1 MSTNI
6 QIRRRGETVTA
17 VRIRAKTM
25 QAALSKLSA
34 CIAINP
40 RDTALASIGL
50 TGKRVPIEPDGAG
63 WWIVRPA

>member
-6 QIRRRGETVTA
+6 QIRRRGEKVTA
-17 VRIRAKTM
+17 IRIRAATM
-25 QAALSKLSA
+25 QEALSKLSA

-40 RDTALASIGL
+40 RDTALAAISNSTRLIP
-50 TGKRVPIEPDGAG
+50 VEQDGHG

>member
-6 QIRRRGETVTA
+6 QIRRRGEKVTSI
-17 VRIRAKTM
+17 RIRAVNM
-25 QAALSKLSA
+25 QEALSKLSA

-40 RDTALASIGL
+40 RDTAMAEIANSRQLMP
-50 TGKRVPIEPDGAG
+50 VEHDGDR